1 MVASDRYQSSNML
14 GTEPSAHGE
23 EGGTLDF
30 VAERN
35 REEIGE
41 NKDS

>member
-1 MVASDRYQSSNML
+1 MGVTDSSQSSNML
-14 GTEPSAHGE
+14 GTEPSAHGK
-23 EGGTLDF
+23 EGGTLNF

-35 REEIGE
+35 LEELGE